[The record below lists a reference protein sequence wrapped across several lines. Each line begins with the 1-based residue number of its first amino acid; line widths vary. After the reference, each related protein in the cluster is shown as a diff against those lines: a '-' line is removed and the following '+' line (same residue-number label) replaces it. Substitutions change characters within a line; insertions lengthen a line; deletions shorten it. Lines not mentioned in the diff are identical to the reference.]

1 MSNLRSKEK
10 SGCVISLARPCPGPR
25 SSSRVSASHPRV
37 PRARRPPRATPLFSL
52 HRIHRSTP
60 ASRVRARPPP
70 SHRARPITPR
80 VSRGHPPSRAYVII
94 HRHRP
99 RPDDDERDERDARTH
114 ACTLH
119 PVPFPL
125 AHRIA
130 SHRTRRTHDA
140 ARASDAMRRPPRRRL
155 GRVAE
160 TWGSRGGTHDES
172 RPVTIARDARDSI
185 GPSSDRRR
193 AMPRSGTGDD
203 KKRTIVT
210 YIHSECRCVWDGC
223 S

>member
-80 VSRGHPPSRAYVII
+80 VSRGHPPSRARVII
-94 HRHRP
+94 HRPRATTTNATRRDATREHTRP
-99 RPDDDERDERDARTH
+99 RP
-114 ACTLH
+114 
-119 PVPFPL
+119 VPLPSL
-125 AHRIA
+125 ARIA
-130 SHRTRRTHDA
+130 SNRTRRTHDA
-140 ARASDAMRRPPRRRL
+140 ARASDAPRARPDGSPVARSADEWPRRGVGIE
-155 GRVAE
+155 GR
-160 TWGSRGGTHDES
+160 D
-172 RPVTIARDARDSI
+172 
-185 GPSSDRRR
+185 
-193 AMPRSGTGDD
+193 
-203 KKRTIVT
+203 
-210 YIHSECRCVWDGC
+210 
-223 S
+223 